1 MNRSYTLSQIR
12 EAAFFAIGKL
22 PANALPTCYAAYCE
36 LFNALDALPP
46 EPKPAPEQPAEAETQ
61 VELLT
66 VGAAATAASFTGYGS
81 KIKRRAYERLA
92 AYRDSGGSLRK
103 IADASAGDLTT
114 DELRRMLDAEKLPF
128 AKWERLAAVLD
139 QLEDPA

>member
-1 MNRSYTLSQIR
+1 MKRSYTLSQIR

-36 LFNALDALPP
+36 LFAALDALPP
-46 EPKPAPEQPAEAETQ
+46 EPKPAPEQSAEAAPQTVDAAP
-61 VELLT
+61 VEKPS
-66 VGAAATAASFTGYGS
+66 ASFTGYGS
-81 KIKRRAYERLA
+81 KIKRRAFERLA

-114 DELRRMLDAEKLPF
+114 DELRRMLDADKLPF
-128 AKWERLAAVLD
+128 AKWERLTAVLD
-139 QLEDPA
+139 QMEDPA